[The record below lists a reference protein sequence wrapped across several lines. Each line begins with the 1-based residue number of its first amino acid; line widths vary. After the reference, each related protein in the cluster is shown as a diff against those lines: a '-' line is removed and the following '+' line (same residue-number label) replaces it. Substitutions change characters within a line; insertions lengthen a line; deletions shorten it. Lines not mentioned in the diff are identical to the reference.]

1 MKNGARYCSSY
12 VEMNLTDNANK
23 NASINYI
30 LLCAVKLS
38 QRFHRD
44 CKTFGLSL
52 IFRYFPLALSLTDDV
67 FVHTFYDFMTQGRG
81 VSLVDLRMMTL
92 VKILDHMQER
102 YYCVCQTDCQTLR

>member
-1 MKNGARYCSSY
+1 MKNGARYCCSY

-44 CKTFGLSL
+44 RKTFGLSL
-52 IFRYFPLALSLTDDV
+52 IFRYFPLALSLSRLTDDA
-67 FVHTFYDFMTQGRG
+67 FVHTFYDFMIQ
-81 VSLVDLRMMTL
+81 
-92 VKILDHMQER
+92 
-102 YYCVCQTDCQTLR
+102 